1 MSLQNFFRFRLHLD
15 FVAVDILEGGND
27 PVEGSG
33 KVLSLYCVRLE
44 EYFFPEIKEIYEE
57 IKARREENKELYKY
71 LTKNIFTNISED
83 FGDKRKQGENE
94 IEICEIIRKIP
105 NLSSSIGLL
114 KYFSSGVI

>member
-1 MSLQNFFRFRLHLD
+1 M
-15 FVAVDILEGGND
+15 
-27 PVEGSG
+27 EGSG